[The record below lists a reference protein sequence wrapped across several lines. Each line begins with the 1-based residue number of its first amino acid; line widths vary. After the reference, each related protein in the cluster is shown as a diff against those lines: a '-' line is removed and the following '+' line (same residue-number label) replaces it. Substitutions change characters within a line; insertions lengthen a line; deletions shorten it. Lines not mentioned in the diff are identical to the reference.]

1 MLPSHTHIVAVLD
14 ESGSMQHL
22 RQSTIDGFNRFV
34 EEQKTAPGT
43 ADLTLVIFNVG
54 WRMPLKAMDIKH
66 VVSLEEIGYRPD
78 NGTGLLDALGN
89 AIKTTGDILAPDAD
103 VVFLVIT
110 DGQENA
116 STDFKLAQV
125 KEMIVAREA
134 QGWKFIYLGAN
145 QDAFSASADL
155 GMAST
160 LTANYAASASG
171 TQSSYGYSTET
182 VTAMRSAKL
191 MGKKLSDEE
200 LVQLKNSWSKKMED
214 KETKD
219 GGTP

>member
-34 EEQKTAPGT
+34 DEQKNAPGT

-54 WRMPLKAMDIKH
+54 WRMPLKAIDVKH
-66 VVSLEEIGYRPD
+66 VVSLDQIGYKPD
-78 NGTGLLDALGN
+78 NGTALLDALGT

-110 DGQENA
+110 DGEENS
-116 STDFKLAQV
+116 STDFKLDQV

-145 QDAFSASADL
+145 QDAFAAAASM

-160 LTANYAASASG
+160 LTANSAATATG

-182 VTAMRSAKL
+182 VTLMRTAKL
-191 MGKKLSDEE
+191 AGKKLSDDE
-200 LVQLKNSWSKKMED
+200 LLKLKASWSKKMEGKDD
-214 KETKD
+214 KDTA
-219 GGTP
+219 